1 MPEYI
6 PSAPIEALPPDVP
19 QEKLPIA
26 EGSTWTDAEAL
37 QITMSNFRLMETY
50 RQSNVEPRWM
60 ASDRTYLAW
69 TGNTKTWDGTR
80 IPRANMQVYLA
91 YQQIEVLMP
100 QAIDA
105 MFGGDLDFDVQ
116 PGTPETTL
124 TQALAVRNLLIN
136 QFQQL
141 NAGAP
146 NFITLREIYRRMEKS
161 SLIYGNGICE
171 FGWENTTKT
180 SVRHERLHVPEMAPQ
195 PINGQMVPMPTGGMT
210 QVLNS
215 QPVTTPISKPFLQ
228 YRSIKDFYI
237 DPNCPSP
244 NIQEARDCATRTLI
258 PIADLQQFRGRPGF
272 NIPADATLFELSK
285 QKAVT
290 SGDVSKSQT
299 DAYLG
304 SQVQPTLDQN
314 VDPRQARVELI
325 RYWQRGHHTWVLG
338 RKVLALNRDNAYG
351 VLPFLGV
358 NYTDVP
364 DRFYALSICDLTEG
378 DQNLAITLLNARL
391 DELNLI
397 IHPPFISKR
406 GSLLA
411 TSAAKFRP
419 GGRFELD
426 NPKEDLIR
434 MEMGNVTAEAFTEV
448 DQVERR
454 TAKTVGVTDSVGFGV
469 SSAGG
474 NSALRSATGVQSQSN
489 AQSSRVHYLVANAE
503 DQFMLPLLTIF
514 WDLDKAN
521 LDPNTLMQILGPQ
534 GMQVNVQGQ
543 PVTVDPVDL
552 LNSDARFQMKTA
564 SKMKARAALQSG
576 GLTQLLQYLGNPAL
590 LDAILQQQGLVLDAL
605 TISQLI
611 CDTYNLR
618 STEFFRPQTPAEQ
631 QAKQAQIMAPLQ
643 AKQQLQDSR
652 LQAMSDDSHDK
663 DETNLIISVIQAMA
677 QTGALNE
684 LLGIER
690 DTEISARKKLESGS

>member
-1 MPEYI
+1 MEFI
-6 PSAPIEALPPDVP
+6 PTAPIESQPEIP

-26 EGSTWTDAEAL
+26 PGQWDDVVAL
-37 QITMSNFRLMETY
+37 QISMSDFRTAETF
-50 RQSNVEPRWM
+50 RQQNVEPRWM
-60 ASDRTYLAW
+60 AADRTYLAW
-69 TGNTKTWDGTR
+69 NGGGRAWDGTR

-91 YQQIEVLMP
+91 YQNIEVLMP
-100 QAIDA
+100 QAVDA

-116 PGTPETTL
+116 PGTPATTL
-124 TQALAVRNLLIN
+124 TQALGVRNLLIQ

-180 SVRHERLHVPEMAPQ
+180 SIKHERLDAPEMAPQ
-195 PINGQMVPMPTGGMT
+195 AINGQMIPMPTGRT
-210 QVLNS
+210 VPVINS
-215 QPVTTPISKPFLQ
+215 QPVTEPVNKPFLQ
-228 YRSIKDFYI
+228 FRSIKDFYI

-244 NIQEARDCATRTLI
+244 NVQEARYCATRTLI

-272 NIPADATLFELSK
+272 NIPDDATLLEWSK

-290 SGDVSKSQT
+290 SGDVAKSQA
-299 DAYLG
+299 DAYLAA
-304 SQVQPTLDQN
+304 QVQPTLDQTK
-314 VDPRQARVELI
+314 DPRQARVELI
-325 RYWQRGHHTWVLG
+325 RYWQRDKHVWILA
-338 RKVLALNRDNAYG
+338 RKFVALNRDNAYG
-351 VLPFLGV
+351 VLPFLGI

-378 DQNLAITLLNARL
+378 DQNLQVTLLNARL

-434 MEMGNVTAEAFTEV
+434 MEMGNVTQEAFVEV
-448 DQVERR
+448 DQVDRR
-454 TAKTVGVTDSVGFGV
+454 VAKTVGVTDTVGFGV

-474 NSALRSATGVQSQSN
+474 NSALRSATGVQTQAS
-489 AQSSRVHYLVANAE
+489 AASSRVHYLVANAE

-514 WDLDKAN
+514 WDLDKQN
-521 LDPNTLMQILGPQ
+521 LDPNTLMQILGPN
-534 GMQVNVQGQ
+534 GMQVGPQGQ
-543 PVTVDPVDL
+543 QVQVDPVDL
-552 LNSDARFQMKTA
+552 LNADARFQMKTA
-564 SKMKARAALQSG
+564 SKMKARAQLQSG
-576 GLTQLLQYLGNPAL
+576 GLTQLLQYLGNPAF
-590 LDAILQQQGLVLDAL
+590 LDTMLTQQGMVLDAL
-605 TISQLI
+605 TIAQLI

-618 STEFFRPQTPAEQ
+618 ATTLFRPQTPQEA
-631 QAKQAQIMAPLQ
+631 QAKQQQIMAPLQ
-643 AKQQLQDSR
+643 AKQQLQDTR
-652 LQAMSDDSHDK
+652 LQAMSDDSHDR

-690 DTEISARKKLESGS
+690 DTEITARKKLQSGS